1 MLTLLKRIKGI
12 GLTLLLP
19 LVLYLAFYVS
29 APSNFGSAAV
39 LRTILTQSLIPMIC
53 GFGML
58 FGRSMGILDL
68 SIGSRI
74 IASSMFAALLTERFG
89 LGIAGLFVL
98 TVLFSVLLGAV
109 VGAVYCL
116 CKIPSVVVAL
126 VVAMFFEV
134 IGFKIT
140 DGAAFL
146 QVDPELCVL
155 GRTPWNL
162 IVAALS
168 LVAFALIY
176 SKTKFCYNV
185 RAISGDEL
193 IAKGN
198 GINVDRTKFLAYTI
212 GSIFVGIAAVIQIS
226 YASSMS
232 AKQNM
237 ESLSMSFDPLMAMVI
252 GIQIQDYV
260 TLPVGIFIGAFMIS
274 TLFSGLVALGMSA
287 TAQDIA
293 TGLFLIVVIAI
304 STNSGRI
311 QTAIRKRRAKAAY

>member
-1 MLTLLKRIKGI
+1 M
-12 GLTLLLP
+12 
-19 LVLYLAFYVS
+19 
-29 APSNFGSAAV
+29 
-39 LRTILTQSLIPMIC
+39 
-53 GFGML
+53 
-58 FGRSMGILDL
+58 
-68 SIGSRI
+68 
-74 IASSMFAALLTERFG
+74 
-89 LGIAGLFVL
+89 
-98 TVLFSVLLGAV
+98 LLGAV

-146 QVDPELCVL
+146 QVDSELCVL

>member
-146 QVDPELCVL
+146 QVDSELCVL

-185 RAISGDEL
+185 RAISGDD
-193 IAKGN
+193 
-198 GINVDRTKFLAYTI
+198 INVDRTKFLAYTI